1 MKTSKVNVSLSINE
15 VYQSSDCCHSANITS
30 VTDALKATRKSQGK
44 ETEWFHYKN
53 EAQLIRFA
61 FTGDCK
67 CHFDFDTAELEYP
80 TLFSH
85 ILCFNRR
92 MIKRG
97 IPFKDRKRRCRAMV
111 LKRLA
116 KAAPLK

>member
-1 MKTSKVNVSLSINE
+1 MSVPISINA

-30 VTDALKATRKSQGK
+30 VTDALKASRKSQGK

-53 EAQLIRFA
+53 EAQLICYA

-67 CHFDFDTAELEYP
+67 SHLDFDTAKLEYP

-92 MIKRG
+92 MIKRS
-97 IPFKDRKRRCRAMV
+97 IPYEDRKRRCRALV
-111 LKRLA
+111 LKRQA
-116 KAAPLK
+116 KETSPK

>member
-1 MKTSKVNVSLSINE
+1 MKTSTVNVSLSMNA

-30 VTDALKATRKSQGK
+30 VTDALKASRKSQGK

-53 EAQLIRFA
+53 EAQLIRYA

-67 CHFDFDTAELEYP
+67 SHFDFDTAKLEYP

-85 ILCFNRR
+85 VLCFNRR
-92 MIKRG
+92 MIKRS
-97 IPFKDRKRRCRAMV
+97 IPYEDRKRRCRALV
-111 LKRLA
+111 LKRQA
-116 KAAPLK
+116 KETSPK

>member
-1 MKTSKVNVSLSINE
+1 MKTSTVNISLSINT
-15 VYQSSDCCHSANITS
+15 VYRSSDCCHSADLTS
-30 VTDALKATRKSQGK
+30 VTDALKASRKSQGK
-44 ETEWFHYKN
+44 DTEWFHYKN
-53 EAQLIRFA
+53 EAQLIRYA

-67 CHFDFDTAELEYP
+67 SHFDFATAKLEYP
-80 TLFSH
+80 SLLSH

-92 MIKRG
+92 MINRG
-97 IPFKDRKRRCRAMV
+97 VPFKDRKRRSRAMV

>member
-1 MKTSKVNVSLSINE
+1 MKTSTVNISLSINT
-15 VYQSSDCCHSANITS
+15 VYRSSDCCHSADLTS
-30 VTDALKATRKSQGK
+30 VTDALKASRKSQGK
-44 ETEWFHYKN
+44 DTEWFHYKN
-53 EAQLIRFA
+53 EAQLIRYA

-67 CHFDFDTAELEYP
+67 SHFDFATAKLEYP
-80 TLFSH
+80 SLLSH

-111 LKRLA
+111 LKRQA
-116 KAAPLK
+116 EKTQFN

>member
-1 MKTSKVNVSLSINE
+1 MANP
-15 VYQSSDCCHSANITS
+15 SSDCCHSADLTS
-30 VTDALKATRKSQGK
+30 VTEALKENRKSQGK
-44 ETEWFHYKN
+44 STEWFHYKN
-53 EAQLIRFA
+53 EVQLIRHA

-67 CHFDFDTAELEYP
+67 SQFEFSTAKFEYP

-97 IPFKDRKRRCRAMV
+97 VPFKDRKRRSRAMV